1 MGKQLRI
8 ESMVTGWQAVE
19 AKAME
24 AEGSLV
30 ARKLRRFQMVA
41 YTGGAMELGGWPH
54 PVVVD
59 LAGMRV
65 AARSRPILKD
75 HDVAQIVGHT
85 DNIGITESHIS
96 VSGVISGTGPAAGE
110 IISSSENGF
119 PWQASIGAKAQKV
132 VFIPEGRDARANG
145 SSFTGPVYVV
155 RKSVLGEVS
164 FVALGADEDAS
175 ATVAARSGG
184 RLALDTEVED
194 MDFEQW
200 LSGKGFELAK
210 LSDGQ
215 TANLKAMWEA
225 ETAAGAQAADAGAEQ
240 AAAASVAVTAS
251 AVAAADAPGMGGA
264 GNGGEGVPD
273 GGEVIAGLR
282 AQYAGEIHR
291 IESIRKLCGSE
302 HAELSAKAIAE
313 GWDVVKTELEVLRAS
328 RPKAPAVV
336 SGASVPTAKVLEAAV
351 CLSAGLEAK
360 KLLGIFGER
369 ALDAAHPM
377 RHIGLRELVAEC
389 ARMEGMSV
397 PRVFGDGAETITA
410 GFSTLSLPGILES
423 VMNRVMLASY
433 EATPVAALEL
443 AQVGSVSDF
452 KEVTRYRLLGTGGF
466 EKVAPDGEL
475 KHGRLGEQ
483 GFRNKADTYGQM
495 LILTRKDVINDD
507 LGAFLEIPSQMGRSG
522 AELID
527 ELFFS
532 LLLAN
537 PGGFFSPAN
546 GNFLDGAD
554 SAFGPDSLTKAR
566 TLFRK
571 QKAGP
576 GTKERDKK
584 PINVRPELLVV
595 PVELETEADVLIGA
609 AQLMMDSMG
618 VKTKIPTDNPHR
630 NKYRVVSAPHLSD
643 AFFSGASGKAWYLFA
658 NPAVLPAFEVVFLN
672 GRREPVIERVDAPAN
687 MLGMGFRGYLD
698 VGVQEQDP
706 RGAVKVKG
714 EA

>member
-1 MGKQLRI
+1 
-8 ESMVTGWQAVE
+8 
-19 AKAME
+19 
-24 AEGSLV
+24 
-30 ARKLRRFQMVA
+30 
-41 YTGGAMELGGWPH
+41 
-54 PVVVD
+54 
-59 LAGMRV
+59 
-65 AARSRPILKD
+65 
-75 HDVAQIVGHT
+75 
-85 DNIGITESHIS
+85 
-96 VSGVISGTGPAAGE
+96 
-110 IISSSENGF
+110 F

-145 SSFTGPVYVV
+145 ATFTGPVYVV

-175 ATVAARSGG
+175 ATVAARSDAS
-184 RLALDTEVED
+184 LALDTEVED

-200 LSGKGFELAK
+200 LSGKDFELAK
-210 LSDGQ
+210 LSDAQ
-215 TANLKAMWEA
+215 TANLKAMWQA
-225 ETAAGAQAADAGAEQ
+225 EGKAAVAAGADPAAGAAAEPAAAGAAVAVADPSEGGAAGAPDGADA
-240 AAAASVAVTAS
+240 
-251 AVAAADAPGMGGA
+251 
-264 GNGGEGVPD
+264 
-273 GGEVIAGLR
+273 IAGLR
-282 AQYAGEIHR
+282 AEYSGELKR
-291 IESIRKLCGSE
+291 IESIRKLCGQD
-302 HAELSAKAIAE
+302 HAEVAARAIAE

-336 SGASVPTAKVLEAAV
+336 TGASVPSAKVLEAAV
-351 CLSAGLEAK
+351 CLSAGLDAK
-360 KLLGIFGER
+360 KLLGVFGER

-410 GFSTLSLPGILES
+410 GFSTVSLPGILES

-433 EATPVAALEL
+433 EATPIAALEL

-495 LILTRKDVINDD
+495 LMLTRKDVINDD

-537 PGGFFSPAN
+537 PGGFFGTPN

-584 PINVRPELLVV
+584 PINVRPEILVV

-643 AFFSGASGKAWYLFA
+643 TFFSGASSKAWYLFA

>member
-85 DNIGITESHIS
+85 DNIGITESQIS

-145 SSFTGPVYVV
+145 ASFTGPVYVV

-240 AAAASVAVTAS
+240 AAAAPAAVAAS
-251 AVAAADAPGMGGA
+251 AVAVADAPGVGGA
-264 GNGGEGVPD
+264 GAGGDGVPD

-282 AQYAGEIHR
+282 AQFAKEIHR

-302 HAELSAKAIAE
+302 HAELAAKAIAE